1 MHRLLALMGSTAGP
15 ICSSMIDI
23 RRGGRGIQG
32 GVIGGLLSYACFWVV
47 CLCLYFHSRPQPG
60 TGDGIGPVLGLFFLL
75 FMGASIGLAVG
86 VLAWILMLAREGR
99 KEWLSITADL

>member
-1 MHRLLALMGSTAGP
+1 MHWLLALMGFTAGP
-15 ICSSMIDI
+15 IWGAVIDI
-23 RRGGRGIQG
+23 RRGGRGIHGGMMG
-32 GVIGGLLSYACFWVV
+32 GVLSYACFWVV

-86 VLAWILMLAREGR
+86 VLAWILMLAEKAARNG
-99 KEWLSITADL
+99 